1 LLLSRGSPGAYA
13 ICDSDWVAGRFR
25 FNPKNSG
32 PDHGVPVIFLA
43 TAESER

>member
-1 LLLSRGSPGAYA
+1 LLLYSPVGYGNR
-13 ICDSDWVAGRFR
+13 DDHWVAGRFR
-25 FNPKNSG
+25 FNPKKSG